1 MINDFI
7 KAAYAVLETGE
18 GISRE
23 LAMELINL
31 EGNDVMDLL
40 SLANKVK
47 TKYASDVHTCSIVNA
62 KSGSCSEN
70 CKYCAQS
77 AHYNV
82 DVETYPLISREAFV
96 EAARE
101 VYKNGVKFYGI
112 VTSGYGYPEVNDEF
126 LEIIEAIRAIKKEMP
141 DMHVCATI
149 GNLGEEPIK
158 MLAAEGIGH
167 YNLNLQVAPERFSEL
182 VATTHTAD
190 DKLTTIKLLQK
201 HGISVCCGGIF
212 GLGETRT
219 DRVSLAFTLKELN
232 VAVLPINVLVPMPG
246 TPLEDQPF
254 AEPMEVTK
262 AIAVFRL
269 INPTKVIKLAAGRE
283 TVMKDFQ
290 GLMMLSGANGML
302 VGGYLT
308 TRGRSYSDDQKFI
321 EQVEKF

>member
-1 MINDFI
+1 MINNYI
-7 KAAYAVLETGE
+7 EEAYAVLKTGK

-23 LAMELINL
+23 LANALINL

-47 TKYASDVHTCSIVNA
+47 TKYASEVHTCSIVNA

-70 CKYCAQS
+70 CRYCAQS

-82 DVETYPLISREAFV
+82 DVETYPLISQETFL

-101 VYKNGVKFYGI
+101 VYKNGVKYYGI
-112 VTSGYGYPEVNDEF
+112 VTSGYGYKEVNDEF
-126 LEIIEAIRAIKKEMP
+126 MEIIKAIRAIKKEMP

-149 GNLGEEPIK
+149 GNLGEEPVK
-158 MLAAEGIGH
+158 LLAAEGIGH

-182 VATTHTAD
+182 VATTHSSD
-190 DKLTTIKLLQK
+190 DKLETIKLLKK

-212 GLGETRT
+212 GLGESRE
-219 DRVSLAFTLKELN
+219 DRVSLAFTLKDLN
-232 VAVLPINVLVPMPG
+232 VAVMPINILVPMAG
-246 TPLEDQPF
+246 TPLENQPF

-321 EQVEKF
+321 DQVEKF